1 VDIHQIINDIIV
13 FYQNAPFVA
22 IAIAIV
28 VIFLLFR
35 YTKLFLKFFLLGL
48 LLLVVFYLISNLAS
62 SGVSQKEKLIEK
74 GRVTDTEK

>member
-1 VDIHQIINDIIV
+1 MDIHQIINDIIV